1 MGIIYFLK
9 QHHKMSGNIDAA
21 IKKCVDDIWA
31 EYDKDNSG
39 ALDKDETKAFVK
51 KTLCDME
58 GSDGGEFSEEDFDA
72 CFAEFDKDKS
82 GTIEKDEM
90 AVFIKKVA
98 GLGE

>member
-1 MGIIYFLK
+1 MAD
-9 QHHKMSGNIDAA
+9 IDSV
-21 IKKCVDDIWA
+21 IRKCVDDIWD

-39 ALDKDETKAFVK
+39 ALDKDETKEFVK
-51 KTLCDME
+51 NTLSEM
-58 GSDGGEFSEEDFDA
+58 GINGEFETDFDA

-98 GLGE
+98 GL